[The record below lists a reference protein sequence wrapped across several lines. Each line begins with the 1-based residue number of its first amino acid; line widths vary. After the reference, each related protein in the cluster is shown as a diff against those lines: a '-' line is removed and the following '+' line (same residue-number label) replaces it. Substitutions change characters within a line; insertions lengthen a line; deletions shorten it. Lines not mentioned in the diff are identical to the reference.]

1 MQPTF
6 NKQGDTMNDPDF
18 KPLDPGRVD
27 IVDMLE
33 LQYWSREFHCTEAQL
48 LQAVAQVGNH
58 ITSVRD
64 YLAAQH

>member
-1 MQPTF
+1 MT
-6 NKQGDTMNDPDF
+6 DTLSDF

-27 IVDMLE
+27 TEDFME

-48 LQAVAQVGNH
+48 MRAVAQVGNH

-64 YLAAQH
+64 YLAQQH